1 MAFLGMGLGKDNSPH
16 RLRALQVKDKLP
28 QLAVSGVAPATTTA
42 PLVSMSA
49 RGAASS
55 PRASELWDA
64 FGEDATQPPPD
75 TARSAPSGGEKSRWL
90 DHAGEVRPRRRG
102 RARVARV
109 ARARGVVGLLARAR
123 SPSRPEGVGRR
134 GSNSRENG
142 A

>member
-90 DHAGEVRPRRRG
+90 DHAGEVRPRARSRAGRAG
-102 RARVARV
+102 RARPRSCRARPSR
-109 ARARGVVGLLARAR
+109 ARALSILV
-123 SPSRPEGVGRR
+123 RR
-134 GSNSRENG
+134 GWG
-142 A
+142 